1 MLQTLNATGDNCAN
15 DLDEFHVTVSTA
27 TQSTTDLN
35 SEQNERNERDDF
47 DGNAT
52 IIMGNTTTRDASAIG
67 HCPLPK
73 MKTKM
78 NKCDSIERNTTLLTD
93 KGVAINCNCNNDNL
107 MKSNGGGS
115 SDSCSDSGRNGT
127 SSNNSDMFSDVNA
140 TRDRKAGGYLIAVHR
155 KLSRQD
161 TYFLSF
167 HKTRPSLFGVPLLIP
182 CYEDG
187 TNKDLYCAVWIQVA
201 RLLSPLPATPPDQS
215 NHATDW

>member
-1 MLQTLNATGDNCAN
+1 MQTIDHGGDKHLHGLDGFN
-15 DLDEFHVTVSTA
+15 DKTMHTLPDAITA
-27 TQSTTDLN
+27 DRN
-35 SEQNERNERDDF
+35 FERNKRNSLNNF

-52 IIMGNTTTRDASAIG
+52 SMNARKAINASAIG
-67 HCPLPK
+67 HSPMLK
-73 MKTKM
+73 LKT
-78 NKCDSIERNTTLLTD
+78 NQCDSIERNTKLLAENIA
-93 KGVAINCNCNNDNL
+93 AINYNCNDDNI
-107 MKSNGGGS
+107 MDSQRDS
-115 SDSCSDSGRNGT
+115 SVI
-127 SSNNSDMFSDVNA
+127 SSNYSDNWTDVN

-161 TYFLSF
+161 TYFLTF

>member
-1 MLQTLNATGDNCAN
+1 MNATGSGNYLN
-15 DLDEFHVTVSTA
+15 DLDGFAGTVSTTM
-27 TQSTTDLN
+27 TQTSTDNTIVADTN
-35 SEQNERNERDDF
+35 AEPNERHDF
-47 DGNAT
+47 ANIVGK
-52 IIMGNTTTRDASAIG
+52 TTTKDVTTMG
-67 HCPLPK
+67 HSPLPK
-73 MKTKM
+73 LKT
-78 NKCDSIERNTTLLTD
+78 NICDSIERNTTLLME
-93 KGVAINCNCNNDNL
+93 KIEAINSNCNKDNNL
-107 MKSNGGGS
+107 MN
-115 SDSCSDSGRNGT
+115 DSGDDIGI
-127 SSNNSDMFSDVNA
+127 SSNNSDMFSEVNA
-140 TRDRKAGGYLIAVHR
+140 RDRKAGGYLIAVHR